1 MVLSTHAI
9 AGAGSVILLRNYPIL
24 GLIAAFFSHFLLDS
38 VPHWHYKLISR
49 KKDNSSP
56 FGEKL
61 DFGTKFLKDIFR
73 TGIDFG
79 IGLALSLS
87 VSQNFFP
94 GYFWLTA
101 FGAFAG
107 ALPDL
112 LQVIYY
118 RFPNFVPLFYLQQF
132 HEKIHAIKHLD
143 DKPIKGIFYQI
154 AISAVIVL
162 ATIASL

>member
-9 AGAGSVILLRNYPIL
+9 VGAGSAILLRNYPIL

-38 VPHWHYKLISR
+38 IPHWHYRLLSR
-49 KKDNSSP
+49 EKNNSFP

-61 DFGTKFLKDIFR
+61 NFGANFVKDIFR
-73 TGIDFG
+73 TGIDFC
-79 IGLALSLS
+79 IGLALSLF

-118 RFPNFVPLFYLQQF
+118 RFRNFAPLFYFQKF
-132 HEKIHAIKHLD
+132 HEKVHAKRHLD
-143 DKPIKGIFYQI
+143 DELTKGIFYQAALSAAIVFILILI
-154 AISAVIVL
+154 A
-162 ATIASL
+162 

>member
-9 AGAGSVILLRNYPIL
+9 AGAGSAILLRNYPVL
-24 GLIAAFFSHFLLDS
+24 GLIIAFLSHFILDS
-38 VPHWHYKLISR
+38 IPHWHYKLLSR
-49 KKDNSSP
+49 EKSNSFP

-61 DFGTKFLKDIFR
+61 NFGAKFIKDIFR

-79 IGLALSLS
+79 IGFTLSLL

-94 GYFWLTA
+94 EYFLLMA
-101 FGAFAG
+101 LGAFAG

-118 RFPNFVPLFYLQQF
+118 RFPNFAPLFYFQKF
-132 HEKIHAIKHLD
+132 HEKVHAKRHLD
-143 DKPIKGIFYQI
+143 DEPIKGIFYQV
-154 AISAVIVL
+154 AISAAVILAVL
-162 ATIASL
+162 VLR